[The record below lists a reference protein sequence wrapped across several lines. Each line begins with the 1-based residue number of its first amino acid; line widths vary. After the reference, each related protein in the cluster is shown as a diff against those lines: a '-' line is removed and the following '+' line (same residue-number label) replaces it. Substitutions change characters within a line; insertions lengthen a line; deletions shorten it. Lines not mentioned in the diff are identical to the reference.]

1 MRLFL
6 LIVAAWASIAAAT
19 GLFLDQDATAS
30 FVIAILCLAG
40 FFWLDYRAAQ
50 HAARTTNSC
59 GGHWWFFWSR
69 RRHVEQMIRQH
80 VPPGFDPPPPDWKW
94 KRP

>member
-1 MRLFL
+1 MKLFL

-19 GLFLDQDATAS
+19 GFFLDQDATAS

-50 HAARTTNSC
+50 RARADRWEHPIDLSDWDCPEDAAYDGLDR
-59 GGHWWFFWSR
+59 
-69 RRHVEQMIRQH
+69 
-80 VPPGFDPPPPDWKW
+80 
-94 KRP
+94 